1 MNSSIIIDDIRR
13 RSIRLQRDQFLDRIR
28 QEEDFY
34 EQPLPKRIII
44 EAEERAKDRIS
55 SSGWKKMM
63 FVIFLFI
70 AIGYIIFK
78 SMLNN
83 STPEVRIPT
92 RAPRMVTTEIQTD
105 SPLEKKAVRFEIDNH
120 LEKLKDEFPT
130 EWRSFETN
138 FRREWLRSPIS
149 GLLTIHYYNSEMN
162 LVVDVFHNDMLVYP
176 NQYHETVEQFENFIF
191 EKNLKMRLCEENGI
205 QYQEIFIDT

>member
-13 RSIRLQRDQFLDRIR
+13 RSIRLQRDQILERIR

-55 SSGWKKMM
+55 SSGWKKTM
-63 FVIFLFI
+63 FIIFLFI
-70 AIGYIIFK
+70 SIGYIIFK
-78 SMLNN
+78 FMLIN
-83 STPEVRIPT
+83 STTEVRIPP
-92 RAPRMVTTEIQTD
+92 RQPRMVTTEIQTE
-105 SPLEKKAVRFEIDNH
+105 SPLERKAVRFELDSH
-120 LEKLKDEFPT
+120 LEKLKNEFPSD
-130 EWRSFETN
+130 WRGFEN
-138 FRREWLRSPIS
+138 GFSREWLRSPIS
-149 GLLTIHYYNSEMN
+149 GPLVIRYYHPDMN
-162 LVVDVFHNDMLVYP
+162 LAVDVFHNDMLEYP

-191 EKNLKMRLCEENGI
+191 EKNLKMSLCEENGI